1 MSDPT
6 TLEKPIEQQ
15 SANNPNPVKPETRKR
30 SWFRIP
36 TGKQLGKKIISPGNS
51 IYVAFFLSIVMV
63 GVNITF
69 LPSLFAHIYE
79 LTETSAFMRAFILSL
94 VTSFALLLLKLKL
107 KPNVFRLPY
116 FNFKTMTFEKVV
128 LFRGNIPAM
137 LLMVVNMV
145 FTFSGMLYDIKGQSS
160 ALKEFIETIVVYNI
174 NFVIAVLPEIVVF
187 YVLQDVYKKLRDR
200 KKHTKLAP
208 EKLAMMEKYIKDN
221 LNESFFSL
229 SLAAKYAGVQI
240 TQAKPFLVEKFG
252 EVEYER
258 ISKLNPKSRKV

>member
-1 MSDPT
+1 MSLE
-6 TLEKPIEQQ
+6 TLEKPIEQTP
-15 SANNPNPVKPETRKR
+15 ANNPTAFKPENKKK

-51 IYVAFFLSIVMV
+51 IYVAFILSIVMV

-69 LPSLFAHIYE
+69 LPSLFKQIYE
-79 LTETSAFMRAFILSL
+79 LTEASAFMRALILSI
-94 VTSFALLLLKLKL
+94 VTAFALLLLKLKL
-107 KPNVFRLPY
+107 KPNVFRIPFY
-116 FNFKTMTFEKVV
+116 SFKESKWTKLV

-145 FTFSGMLYDIKGQSS
+145 FTFSGMLYDIKGQSP
-160 ALKEFIETIVVYNI
+160 ALKAFIETIVVYNI

-208 EKLAMMEKYIKDN
+208 EKLTRMVKFINDN
-221 LNESFFSL
+221 KNESDFSL
-229 SLAAKYAGVQI
+229 SQAAKFAGIQI
-240 TQAKPFLVEKFG
+240 TQAKPFLLETFG
-252 EVEYER
+252 ETEYDR
-258 ISKLNPKSRKV
+258 LSKLSPKSRKP